1 MNDITA
7 VAGQLARLRESLQHK
22 QFELD
27 ETVLCSQ
34 AERSRSI
41 QFIAKLMQ
49 ACRGHDRELDSKLAK
64 LKQKLDG
71 QPALTALDQDL
82 AAIEKLLQQH
92 STALEESI
100 SLTAGAIELGSR
112 QLKSLKGF
120 PEETRKSLKAF
131 LAAPNGYGL
140 SDHQRRVT
148 QLLEFYQ
155 QAIKI
160 QLLPAN
166 LPPLDSAG
174 HSQASA
180 SKETTGAEEAS
191 ACLDGKVYSRIAD
204 ELQRLI
210 TELDFAGAV
219 GESLAEIRRQLLMGM
234 DHNLLAES
242 CLQVIQLIIEGTRE
256 ERKSSRAFLTALNE
270 SLSSV
275 HFNFTESLDEGRA
288 LQQASQTSRVALD
301 NEVQA
306 IDDTLT
312 RHHSSEALKDAISE
326 HMATIGLLLRER
338 ETMTARELHLITRL
352 STMEAKLRLMKEET
366 AEYKKRLTIQ
376 KHKLFL
382 DSLTQV
388 HNRAALDERLE
399 LEYKRWLR
407 YRTPLCLAI
416 IDIDHFKNINDNY
429 GHMAGDKAL
438 KVVAKALQKSLR
450 DTDFIARF
458 GGEEFVVLLPN
469 VNPDKFETPLE
480 NLRKAIKSIPF
491 RFRDARVEITI
502 SIGATLFKEGDQPSD
517 AFERADK
524 ALYGSKHGGRDRVN
538 TDLG

>member
-1 MNDITA
+1 MNDIAA
-7 VAGQLARLRESLQHK
+7 VTGQLARLRESLQQK
-22 QFELD
+22 QQELD
-27 ETVLCSQ
+27 GMASFSD
-34 AERSRSI
+34 AERTRSI
-41 QFIAKLMQ
+41 QFVGKLMQ
-49 ACRGHDRELDSKLAK
+49 ACRGHDRELDSRLAK

-71 QPALTALDQDL
+71 NPPLSSLDGDL

-92 STALEESI
+92 GNALEESI
-100 SLTAGAIELGSR
+100 SLTRAAIDLGSK
-112 QLKSLKGF
+112 QLKTLKGF
-120 PEETRKSLKAF
+120 PEDTRRSLKEF
-131 LAAPNGYGL
+131 LASPEGYGIG
-140 SDHQRRVT
+140 DHQKKVIR
-148 QLLEFYQ
+148 LLEFYQ

-160 QLLPAN
+160 QLLPTQ
-166 LPPLDSAG
+166 PLLTPAPAQSNVTELATPEPTAPFDVKA
-174 HSQASA
+174 HAQ
-180 SKETTGAEEAS
+180 
-191 ACLDGKVYSRIAD
+191 IAD

-219 GESLAEIRRQLLMGM
+219 GESLADIRRQLLNGITPP
-234 DHNLLAES
+234 LLAEI
-242 CLQVIQLIIEGTRE
+242 CLQIIELIIEGTRE
-256 ERKSSRAFLTALNE
+256 ERKSSQAFLSSLNE
-270 SLSSV
+270 SLSAV

-288 LQQASQTSRVALD
+288 LQNATQLSGQALERELV
-301 NEVQA
+301 A
-306 IDDTLT
+306 IDHTLT
-312 RHHSSEALKDAISE
+312 RHDSPQALKGAISGHLDAIRRLQQE
-326 HMATIGLLLRER
+326 RDTMAGRER
-338 ETMTARELHLITRL
+338 HLLTHL
-352 STMEAKLRLMKEET
+352 SNMEAKLRLMKEET

-407 YRTPLCLAI
+407 YQTPLCLAI

-438 KVVAKALQKSLR
+438 KVVAKALQSALR

-469 VNPDKFETPLE
+469 INPDKYQKPLE
-480 NLRKAIKSIPF
+480 NLRQTIKSIPF

-502 SIGATLFKEGDQPSD
+502 SIGATLFREGDHTTD

-524 ALYGSKHGGRDRVN
+524 ALYSSKHSGRDQVN
-538 TDLG
+538 LA